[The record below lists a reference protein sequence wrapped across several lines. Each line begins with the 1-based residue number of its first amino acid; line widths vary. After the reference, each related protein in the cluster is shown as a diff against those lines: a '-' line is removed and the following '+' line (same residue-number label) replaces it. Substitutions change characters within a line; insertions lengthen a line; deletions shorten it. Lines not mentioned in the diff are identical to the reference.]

1 MPLEGACH
9 HVINES
15 VLVGQASRLV
25 LVLVFVFEH
34 LGERILELAVVRLE
48 NRVLGGQVHRIAA
61 HQTIVEAGACETSD
75 GIVHVVLHLGN
86 SAVRAIIVNDV
97 LNRLGA
103 VFRSEGYGEGAGSRN
118 LEISGFVLVSEG
130 VTCHDDRLGPSRDQA
145 RHIAHDDRLAE
156 DGAAENVADGTI
168 GGFPHLLEA
177 ELLDARLVRGDG
189 GAFDADMFALDGLR
203 RVDGHLIVGGVA
215 VFDAQIVIIQIH
227 VEVRQDQTVLD
238 VFPDDTGHLVAVE
251 FDDFAFDLDFG
262 HGLSS
267 LSELKVMGS
276 VLLHVC

>member
-1 MPLEGACH
+1 MVPL
-9 HVINES
+9 
-15 VLVGQASRLV
+15 
-25 LVLVFVFEH
+25 
-34 LGERILELAVVRLE
+34 
-48 NRVLGGQVHRIAA
+48 
-61 HQTIVEAGACETSD
+61 
-75 GIVHVVLHLGN
+75 
-86 SAVRAIIVNDV
+86 
-97 LNRLGA
+97 
-103 VFRSEGYGEGAGSRN
+103 
-118 LEISGFVLVSEG
+118 
-130 VTCHDDRLGPSRDQA
+130 
-145 RHIAHDDRLAE
+145 
-156 DGAAENVADGTI
+156 